1 MAKAASFREVTA
13 DELDQ
18 QLEDMQKELFNLRH
32 QQASGQIEQPLR
44 LRTLRRDVARI
55 RTVLTEK
62 SKAGQAE

>member
-13 DELDQ
+13 DELEQ

-44 LRTLRRDVARI
+44 LRSLRRDVARI

-62 SKAGQAE
+62 AKAGQAE

>member
-13 DELDQ
+13 DELEQ
-18 QLEDMQKELFNLRH
+18 QLEEMQKELFNLRH

>member
-62 SKAGQAE
+62 AKAGQAE

>member
-13 DELDQ
+13 DELEQ